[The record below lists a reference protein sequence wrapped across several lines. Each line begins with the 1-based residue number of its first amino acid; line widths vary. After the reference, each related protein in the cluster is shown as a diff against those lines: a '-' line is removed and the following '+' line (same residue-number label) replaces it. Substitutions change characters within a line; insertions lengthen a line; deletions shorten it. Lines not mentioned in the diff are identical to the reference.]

1 MTIQQLINDMKASG
15 DFNYIWDVFVVNS
28 EQSYTTLMDAEVDR
42 YDYDLNDSVPVLL
55 IWVKK
60 DVKN

>member
-1 MTIQQLINDMKASG
+1 MTIQQLINDMKSSG

-55 IWVKK
+55 IWERK
-60 DVKN
+60 